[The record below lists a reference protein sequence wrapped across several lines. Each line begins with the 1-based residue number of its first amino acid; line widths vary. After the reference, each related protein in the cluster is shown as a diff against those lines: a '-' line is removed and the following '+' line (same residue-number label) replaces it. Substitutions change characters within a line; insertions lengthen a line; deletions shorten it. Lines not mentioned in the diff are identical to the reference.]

1 MSPDNATLNLE
12 RLHGDACLKSFVE
25 HLRAE
30 GLTKQTIESYCSD
43 IKRFCRDVGK
53 DLLEVEAA
61 DVYRVV
67 ALWQGQRAEEATIQR
82 RAAALRRFYDLLY
95 LIGLIAVRPTA
106 TLHVPKPW
114 RRVSSP
120 LAEDLEKVI
129 AATGATTPFDVRDRA
144 ILLLLR
150 DSGIRANAIAR
161 AEVANVDW
169 ELRRLMVRNDKYGKD
184 HWVPLSQRS
193 TAALQIYVNTT
204 RPYFLRGRELPYLF
218 VSYKGPLTRERIWQI
233 ASHWTLKVLGV
244 RHSPH
249 AWRHSVLT
257 EGAEEGMDV
266 FDLQKMAG
274 HSNPNTT
281 QEYLQHSPANLR
293 EIFYRSHPRTGKVET
308 K

>member
-1 MSPDNATLNLE
+1 MPTDNAN
-12 RLHGDACLKSFVE
+12 LHGDACLRSFVE

-30 GLTKQTIESYCSD
+30 GLTKRTIEHYYSD
-43 IKRFCRDVGK
+43 IKLFCRDVGK

-61 DVYRVV
+61 DVDRVV
-67 ALWQGQRAEEATIQR
+67 TLWQAQRTEATIQR
-82 RAAALRRFYDLLY
+82 RAASLRRFYDLLY
-95 LIGLIAVRPTA
+95 LIGLISVRPTA

-114 RRVSSP
+114 RRVTSP
-120 LAEDLEKVI
+120 AVEDLEKVI
-129 AATGATTPFDVRDRA
+129 AATGTTTPFAVRDRA

-193 TAALQIYVNTT
+193 RAALQLYVHTT

-218 VSYKGPLTRERIWQI
+218 VSHKGHLTRQRIWQI
-233 ASHWTLKVLGV
+233 ANHWTMKVLGV
-244 RHSPH
+244 RYSPH
-249 AWRHSVLT
+249 AWRHSILT
-257 EGAEEGMDV
+257 EGAEGNMDV
-266 FDLQKMAG
+266 FDLKNLAG
-274 HSNPNTT
+274 HLDPNTT
-281 QEYLQHSPANLR
+281 QEYLRHSTAKLR
-293 EIFYRSHPRTGKVET
+293 EIFYRSHPRTGKDET